1 MFLTN
6 DIPKDLLLKAK
17 AKGFKI
23 IVLRLTLEQL
33 NERNTKRMNEE
44 RYDSAAGWLES
55 QLDYLDSLMNDGLV
69 DGCIDGS
76 LQTEQI
82 ASKVI
87 ALASNRHK

>member
-1 MFLTN
+1 VFLTN

-33 NERNTKRMNEE
+33 NERNTKRMNEG
-44 RYDSAAGWLES
+44 AAGWLES